1 MFCISKNTGL
11 EKTLYKTLADF
22 FPHCLHLALYFT
34 YLALVVYIPQAGN
47 FFLTSGRMM

>member
-11 EKTLYKTLADF
+11 ENTLYKTLADF
-22 FPHCLHLALYFT
+22 FPHCLHLDLYFT